1 MARSAINTAVTFWT
15 ARSFRRGPSHSSS
28 RKFETLASAKAPV
41 DTCARDRLDPK
52 VISTLEVM
60 MLRVR
65 TFMEFNLLE
74 ISDRSSGPVVLADGG
89 DRR

>member
-1 MARSAINTAVTFWT
+1 MARYAVDTAWNFWA
-15 ARSFRRGPSHSSS
+15 ARSSWRGPSHSSS

-41 DTCARDRLDPK
+41 GICARDRLDPK

-65 TFMEFNLLE
+65 TFLKFSLLE
-74 ISDRSSGPVVLADGG
+74 IDDRFSGAVVLADGG

>member
-1 MARSAINTAVTFWT
+1 MVEYAVYTAWNFWAARSSW
-15 ARSFRRGPSHSSS
+15 RGPSHSSS

-41 DTCARDRLDPK
+41 GRCARDRLDPK

-65 TFMEFNLLE
+65 TSLKFSLPE
-74 ISDRSSGPVVLADGG
+74 IDGRSPRTVIFADGG